1 MNTLFFWPML
11 ALVAVI
17 AVVWVRMYILR
28 VAEMRARRIGP
39 QKLARSGP
47 KSELLHNTNAAD
59 NFNNLFEVPVLFFVI
74 CVAIAASGEQSTL
87 LLILAWTFVALRAIH
102 SAIQTTYNRVM
113 HRFPVYVVSTLV
125 VFAMWIV
132 FAARLARG

>member
-17 AVVWVRMYILR
+17 AVVWGRMYILR
-28 VAEMRARRIGP
+28 VAEMRARRLAP

-59 NFNNLFEVPVLFFVI
+59 TCNNLFEVPVLFFVI
-74 CVAIAASGEQSTL
+74 CVTIAASGMQSTL
-87 LLILAWTFVALRAIH
+87 LLSLAWAFVALRAIH
-102 SAIQTTYNRVM
+102 SAVQTTYNRVM
-113 HRFPVYVVSTLV
+113 HRFPVYVASTLV

-132 FAARLARG
+132 FATRLARG